1 MADSRQ
7 AANPVDEDVRTLAE
21 VRERLRASEEK
32 CEQAEEALRHS
43 QDKFAKAFQSS
54 PDGLVLSRLR
64 DGAIIEVNDAFV
76 RLCGHSREE
85 AIGSTTAALGL
96 WADVRDRDAY
106 VAGLRGGGGVR
117 EQPAQFRVKDGRVL
131 DGLVSGEIL
140 RLGEELIAL
149 TTIRD
154 ITDRKRAEEERTTLE
169 AQLRQSQKMEAV
181 GRLAGGV
188 AHDFNNMLGVILG
201 YADITLRKM
210 SPIDPLRRN
219 LTEIRDAA
227 QRSADLTQQ
236 LLAFSRQQVIAPRVI
251 DLNDRLKGMER
262 LLQRVIGEDVAL
274 EFVLAPDA
282 WPVSMDPSQ
291 VDQVLANLAVNAR
304 DAMPDGGK
312 LIVATANV
320 TLDAAYCRRHSG
332 ARPGEHVMLAVSDT
346 GSGMDELTRERAFE
360 PFFTT
365 KPEGK
370 GTGLG
375 LATVYGVVKQ
385 NEGYIDIHSE
395 LGRGTTVNLYLPR
408 AKDEEMARQ
417 PAEAIAAPARGH
429 ETVLLLEDQDQLREI
444 ACEMLE
450 QLGYTVLVAAS
461 PGDALALCEKHAGGI
476 DLLFTDVV
484 MPSMNGKELA
494 GRVQAMRPG
503 VRTLFTSGYTA
514 DTIAQRGVLDPGIWF
529 LEKPFSMDSLARKVR
544 EVLAT

>member
-1 MADSRQ
+1 VPESKDSADP
-7 AANPVDEDVRTLAE
+7 AGALAE
-21 VRERLRASEEK
+21 VRERLRASEER
-32 CEQAEEALRHS
+32 CALAEEALRHS

-64 DGAIIEVNDAFV
+64 DGAIIEVNDAFA
-76 RLCGHSREE
+76 RLCGHTREE

-96 WADVRDRDAY
+96 WADVGDRDTY
-106 VAGLRGGGGVR
+106 VAGLRGGSGVR
-117 EQPAQFRVKDGRVL
+117 EQPARFRVKDGRVL

-154 ITDRKRAEEERTTLE
+154 VTASKRAEEERGALE
-169 AQLRQSQKMEAV
+169 AQLRQSQKLEAV

-201 YADITLRKM
+201 YADMALRKL
-210 SPIDPLRRN
+210 SPIDPLGRN
-219 LTEIRDAA
+219 LAAIRDAA
-227 QRSADLTQQ
+227 QRSAELTQQ

-251 DLNDRLKGMER
+251 DLNERLQGMER
-262 LLQRVIGEDVAL
+262 LLQRVIGEDIAL
-274 EFVLAPDA
+274 EFLLAPDA

-291 VDQVLANLAVNAR
+291 VDQSLANLAVNAR

-312 LIVATANV
+312 LVVATANV
-320 TLDAAYCRRHSG
+320 TLDAAYCRRHAG
-332 ARPGEHVMLAVSDT
+332 ARPGEHVMLAVTDT
-346 GSGMDELTRERAFE
+346 GSGMDERTRERAFE

-385 NEGYIDIHSE
+385 NEGYIEIHSE

-408 AKDEEMARQ
+408 AAKEEV
-417 PAEAIAAPARGH
+417 APRAGEPIKAPVRGH
-429 ETVLLLEDQDQLREI
+429 ETVLLVEDEEPLRAI

-450 QLGYTVLVAAS
+450 ELGYIVLVAVT
-461 PGDALALCEKHAGGI
+461 PGNALALCETHAGPI

-484 MPSMNGKELA
+484 MPSMNGKDLA

-503 VRTLFTSGYTA
+503 IRTLFTSGYTA
-514 DTIAQRGVLDPGIWF
+514 DTIAQRGVLDRGIWF
-529 LEKPFSMDSLARKVR
+529 LEKPFSMASLARKVR
-544 EVLAT
+544 EVLAA